1 MQSKTWLQG
10 RIEFLSSHQN
20 VIKLDFNSNKEM
32 MYKNRIRTFTYFFA
46 FVKKNELSELWGFF
60 IVPNNWN

>member
-20 VIKLDFNSNKEM
+20 VIKLDFNSNNEM
-32 MYKNRIRTFTYFFA
+32 MYKNRIRTFTYFSA
-46 FVKKNELSELWGFF
+46 FVKKKRAKRAMGIF

>member
-20 VIKLDFNSNKEM
+20 VIKLDFNSNNEM
-32 MYKNRIRTFTYFFA
+32 MYKNRIRTFTYFSA
-46 FVKKNELSELWGFF
+46 FVKKPS
-60 IVPNNWN
+60 